1 MTGIGN
7 GRSRLTNRIS
17 FYFYTKFSRLF
28 PIHSLFRKYSPVHF
42 LKKAGAALVRTITS
56 IFLWENYG
64 HYYYNFYYYYYEIL
78 SRPQFLLFILSHIP
92 APSCSSEM
100 QHLSENMC
108 CSNKADI
115 WVHPVIFDILRFSC
129 HFTKSFK
136 TVLRGPITMLI
147 VVHSSNPQKSPCP
160 QTYSLLS
167 WLWVVPSVLTYGKSS
182 GHPHRTSASAFLT
195 CASMCTPLCFVTTEQ
210 LSSDRV

>member
-1 MTGIGN
+1 MVIIIIIFIIIIMRFSPALN
-7 GRSRLTNRIS
+7 SCCLYFLTSQLPPAAQRCNTFLRICAVP
-17 FYFYTKFSRLF
+17 TR
-28 PIHSLFRKYSPVHF
+28 P
-42 LKKAGAALVRTITS
+42 TS
-56 IFLWENYG
+56 V
-64 HYYYNFYYYYYEIL
+64 
-78 SRPQFLLFILSHIP
+78 
-92 APSCSSEM
+92 
-100 QHLSENMC
+100 
-108 CSNKADI
+108 

-136 TVLRGPITMLI
+136 TVLRAPITMLI
-147 VVHSSNPQKSPCP
+147 VVHSSNPQKSLCP